1 MNMKSTMCWL
11 TCTNKCSYLNTRRPI
26 NYFGR
31 WVLAARA
38 KAVSKRYPEV
48 NQWKHFTNRSNQSN
62 RSKEL
67 PFQNSGNFP
76 LGSRRALLDTV
87 CRLRTIF
94 HDQKRCTHA
103 LLFVLTEPRSS
114 SPKILLFS
122 GSLACC
128 NAICVTC
135 TVYSMHSTRY
145 SNRDF
150 MCCSPYLF
158 YLFQWED
165 KTDFEFQSRGRSL
178 V

>member
-48 NQWKHFTNRSNQSN
+48 NQWKNFTNRINQSN

-67 PFQNSGNFP
+67 PFQNSGDFP
-76 LGSRRALLDTV
+76 LGSRRALLDCSPFAACAPYFTI
-87 CRLRTIF
+87 RKDARTRSCLSWLSREAQARKFSYSVVRSHVAMLSVLPVQFI
-94 HDQKRCTHA
+94 QCIQQGIRIETSCVV
-103 LLFVLTEPRSS
+103 LLTCSICFNGKT
-114 SPKILLFS
+114 KQIL
-122 GSLACC
+122 
-128 NAICVTC
+128 N
-135 TVYSMHSTRY
+135 
-145 SNRDF
+145 SNRA
-150 MCCSPYLF
+150 
-158 YLFQWED
+158 
-165 KTDFEFQSRGRSL
+165 GG